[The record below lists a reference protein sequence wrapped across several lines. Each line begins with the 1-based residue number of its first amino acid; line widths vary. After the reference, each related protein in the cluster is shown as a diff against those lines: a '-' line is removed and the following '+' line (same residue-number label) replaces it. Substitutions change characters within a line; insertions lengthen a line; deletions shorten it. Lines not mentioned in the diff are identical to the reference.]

1 MLDQFLISKKE
12 IGKFKLTL
20 KNSLGLSCEKVTQL
34 PRVFNTLQIKNAI
47 ENISFIDIEEKI
59 VPEILTKVM
68 EFILK
73 DFFLYMHQTGLYN
86 RQFKL
91 WATLANITQ
100 LSIFSLQKGIFKKN
114 DLNTYMIDFF
124 IDPKTPCIK
133 AIINENEEGDY
144 SSFKMYLSKA
154 LTDNI
159 TNRLK
164 GIFYFLKP
172 ELNDNFIKNLT
183 LLTNGLDPILKYESI
198 INNTKD
204 TSLNLINYKYENEK
218 YVFEPIYPQLKLIK
232 REELEVN

>member
-124 IDPKTPCIK
+124 IDPKIPCIK
-133 AIINENEEGDY
+133 AIINENEKTDY
-144 SSFKMYLSKA
+144 SDFKMYLSKA

-172 ELNDNFIKNLT
+172 ELNDDFIKNLT

-204 TSLNLINYKYENEK
+204 TSLNLINYKYKK